1 MGSDELF
8 SLLSSLTL
16 SAVLRWVSVPPCH
29 REFETQSWSVIYTG
43 SRSST
48 GSPNTQRCPS
58 GSRPG
63 LGGPLLAVGS
73 QAWVPA
79 QSNILFNIFIPE
91 VQPVPSP
98 TLAPSSTP
106 SLASSHSPGSPHF
119 CGLILSSS
127 LPLGCHH
134 AGPRHCTLPS
144 GQLPKP
150 LHQAPTHSLKLC
162 CQRSLLEHNSVYVT
176 ILP

>member
-16 SAVLRWVSVPPCH
+16 SAALRWVSVPPCH

-91 VQPVPSP
+91 VQPAPYQPWLLPPSP
-98 TLAPSSTP
+98 AWPHPTPQAALISVASYCPLP
-106 SLASSHSPGSPHF
+106 SLWVATMLVHATA
-119 CGLILSSS
+119 LS
-127 LPLGCHH
+127 PLGSC
-134 AGPRHCTLPS
+134 PSLFTRPLPTLS
-144 GQLPKP
+144 
-150 LHQAPTHSLKLC
+150 
-162 CQRSLLEHNSVYVT
+162 NSAAREAF
-176 ILP
+176 